1 MPFMDKT
8 DLVFQLKAVPLSFL
22 YEGIWLKTF
31 WIKIIKVL
39 STFIAALAHLIWE
52 KETRILNS
60 YGGYFSFKLKQPYIS
75 GIWILETNSQNWPK
89 RDTIIDLISKCFWSS
104 YGKEQFHS
112 YDIEDPNKGAFHKN
126 APYPNHAIEELLW
139 ILGYLVSCSYFQC
152 HFCSTLFEIMMK

>member
-1 MPFMDKT
+1 M
-8 DLVFQLKAVPLSFL
+8 
-22 YEGIWLKTF
+22 
-31 WIKIIKVL
+31 IKVL
-39 STFIAALAHLIWE
+39 STFIPALAHLIWE

-112 YDIEDPNKGAFHKN
+112 YDIEDPSKGALHKN
-126 APYPNHAIEELLW
+126 APYPNHAIEELL
-139 ILGYLVSCSYFQC
+139 
-152 HFCSTLFEIMMK
+152 